1 MAENYTLL
9 LLSQHFPNSQK
20 LRIISYDDVSVD
32 ADVADFLQSAE
43 QQASQQ
49 TLERIKTFAF
59 SRGEKTRTF
68 DPLHPMQVR

>member
-32 ADVADFLQSAE
+32 AEVADFLQNAE
-43 QQASQQ
+43 QEVDRQ
-49 TLERIKTFAF
+49 TLENIYSFA
-59 SRGEKTRTF
+59 SASLQAKK
-68 DPLHPMQVR
+68 

>member
-32 ADVADFLQSAE
+32 ADVADFLQNAE
-43 QQASQQ
+43 QEVDRQ
-49 TLERIKTFAF
+49 TLENIYSFA
-59 SRGEKTRTF
+59 SASLQAKK
-68 DPLHPMQVR
+68 